1 MKNTFLKTAVCAAAV
16 VIGSSAFAGDHY
28 RGGPGPCYY
37 PGNSGIRLA
46 TDIVN
51 LVGSSLNLLR
61 PTAVVY
67 TEPAYCPPPAPPS
80 PRHHHHHCE
89 PPKPRHHDHG
99 HRR

>member
-1 MKNTFLKTAVCAAAV
+1 MKNTILKTAVCAALV
-16 VIGSSAFAGDHY
+16 VVGTSVFAGDHH
-28 RGGPGPCYY
+28 RGPDHHE
-37 PGNSGIRLA
+37 NSGVRLA

-67 TEPAYCPPPAPPS
+67 TEPAYCPPPVPPS
-80 PRHHHHHCE
+80 PRHHHHHHCE